1 MVSLVVYCI
10 YKLVVL
16 YQTSKRYYLLILGC
30 SMMVS
35 GEINLVNY
43 LNNEIVVGNVQS
55 GAGVVKRR

>member
-30 SMMVS
+30 SMIVS

-55 GAGVVKRR
+55 GAGVVKRC